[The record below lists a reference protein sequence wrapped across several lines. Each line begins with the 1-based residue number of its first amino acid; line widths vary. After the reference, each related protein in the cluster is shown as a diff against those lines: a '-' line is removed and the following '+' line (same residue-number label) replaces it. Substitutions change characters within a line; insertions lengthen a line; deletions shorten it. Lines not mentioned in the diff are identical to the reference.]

1 MLSGETEA
9 NKGLEIHERMS
20 PAAPVPR
27 SEQMTTPAKVA
38 VAAAPGLFRRT
49 VGRLWSGLVA
59 VWAAITGVAPHVL
72 HHVGPLAGAAI
83 VSGVL
88 GTALFGAVGFV
99 ATIPFL
105 LRLRRRFGSWLAP
118 AIALAVFV
126 AVFTVSTTVIGPR
139 LTGSDTSGTAPV
151 TDVEHEE
158 HHE

>member
-1 MLSGETEA
+1 MA
-9 NKGLEIHERMS
+9 S
-20 PAAPVPR
+20 PAR
-27 SEQMTTPAKVA
+27 VA
-38 VAAAPGLFRRT
+38 VVAAPGFFFRRT

-72 HHVGPLAGAAI
+72 HHVGPLAGAAV

-118 AIALAVFV
+118 MIALALFV
-126 AVFTVSTTVIGPR
+126 VVFTVSTTVIGPR
-139 LTGSDTSGTAPV
+139 LTASEGPGSAPV
-151 TDVEHEE
+151 TEVEHEE